1 MAGEFVI
8 KDCALATISVGRR
21 VQTLRELRNAV
32 RDVPADSIYHH
43 FWGTLLRPSYSEREY
58 NNDFAA
64 WAKRSLHDQQL
75 AERLAVI
82 DPTGFPDIEALR
94 AALVEELEECLD
106 ECTVIPTA
114 ALTEQLYFLRGLLV
128 VFDTHRRLAAP
139 EELPAAAAQM
149 STASIFYHFIDARG
163 RTEAGVDDFRAW
175 LTCLEDPHEE
185 LQSRLASL
193 DPYFGSLASLR
204 TRLTRLFAQYFQ
216 VPTTVVHP

>member
-21 VQTLRELRNAV
+21 AQTLRELRNAV
-32 RDVPADSIYHH
+32 RDVPADSIYYH

-82 DPTGFPDIEALR
+82 DPSGFPDIEALR
-94 AALVEELEECLD
+94 AALVDELEECLD

-128 VFDTHRRLAAP
+128 VFDTHRRLTTP

-149 STASIFYHFIDARG
+149 SAASIFYHFIDARG

-175 LTCLEDPHEE
+175 LACLEDPHED

-193 DPYFGSLASLR
+193 DPYFGSLTSLR
-204 TRLTRLFAQYFQ
+204 NRLTRLFADHFQ
-216 VPTTVVHP
+216 VPATVVHP